1 MAGRR
6 FLPKLGFVPCSII
19 AGIVFLVIV
28 ALAQAIAETHPDA
41 VSDRH
46 HGDEFLS
53 RRAHETGYRRSGSRH
68 RTHHGGLFG
77 LNLDGDEEEDLKP
90 QNLGDEE
97 VEEVEV
103 VEEIVEVEEEEDD
116 EGSDGG
122 EKIDAR
128 ASRGSVTATRAARD
142 DRFDEFPASLAP
154 LGGGGGDSPGGDS
167 PGLSCDAGDF
177 IEHAEFW
184 GDVVVDGTRN
194 LKTSASRCCE
204 ACAKIRS
211 CRIWVWN
218 PDSEQCWL
226 KADERTQPKPVAE
239 GASVAWTS
247 GVLPRRKGP
256 TVKYALAKDVADPTP
271 PPKCLHTVLTSS
283 GNAYMN
289 WQTRIMYQTYLKHAA
304 EPGSVMK
311 AFTRILHRGKDDEL
325 MMEVPTMRF
334 DPNQGKCDTWCD
346 YPVADRSL
354 AVAQWSQTTDSM
366 RCSHVM
372 MVETDYI
379 YVKSPSPHILMPP
392 GKAIGFEYSYIY
404 PQDLNMKRVYEE
416 YMREHAD
423 ELGRSEWKREKF
435 ALPRTGNA
443 PSCLNVEDLRRVAPL
458 WAEFVAR
465 TEKPEEVRKALGWL
479 RDMYAYDAAALA
491 VGVEHVVAP
500 TPQTPLMAQPPAD
513 EKIGDAFLLHYT
525 WGPEIYDGKDEKL
538 WVFDKR
544 SYGGGQYQRGPYEL
558 SKIPDPPRWDPAAGL
573 QLQDFFQPRTLSE
586 SKLELIRLMIDEF
599 NEAVGKLPRIP
610 KGHKTLEEA
619 QVMAA

>member
-1 MAGRR
+1 M
-6 FLPKLGFVPCSII
+6 
-19 AGIVFLVIV
+19 
-28 ALAQAIAETHPDA
+28 
-41 VSDRH
+41 
-46 HGDEFLS
+46 
-53 RRAHETGYRRSGSRH
+53 
-68 RTHHGGLFG
+68 
-77 LNLDGDEEEDLKP
+77 
-90 QNLGDEE
+90 
-97 VEEVEV
+97 
-103 VEEIVEVEEEEDD
+103 
-116 EGSDGG
+116 
-122 EKIDAR
+122 
-128 ASRGSVTATRAARD
+128 
-142 DRFDEFPASLAP
+142 
-154 LGGGGGDSPGGDS
+154 
-167 PGLSCDAGDF
+167 
-177 IEHAEFW
+177 
-184 GDVVVDGTRN
+184 DGTQN

-218 PDSEQCWL
+218 PDSKQCWL
-226 KADERTQPKPVAE
+226 KADEREQPEPVSK

-247 GVLPRRKGP
+247 GVLPQRKGP
-256 TVKYALAKDVADPTP
+256 SVKYALAKDVVDPTP

-379 YVKSPSPHILMPP
+379 YVKSPSPHILMPR

-500 TPQTPLMAQPPAD
+500 TPRTPLMAQPPAD

-544 SYGGGQYQRGPYEL
+544 SYGGGQYQRGPYQL

-619 QVMAA
+619 QAMAA

>member
-1 MAGRR
+1 M
-6 FLPKLGFVPCSII
+6 
-19 AGIVFLVIV
+19 
-28 ALAQAIAETHPDA
+28 
-41 VSDRH
+41 
-46 HGDEFLS
+46 
-53 RRAHETGYRRSGSRH
+53 
-68 RTHHGGLFG
+68 
-77 LNLDGDEEEDLKP
+77 
-90 QNLGDEE
+90 
-97 VEEVEV
+97 EEVEV
-103 VEEIVEVEEEEDD
+103 VEEIVGVEEDDD

-122 EKIDAR
+122 EETDAR

-154 LGGGGGDSPGGDS
+154 LGGDSPGGDS
-167 PGLSCDAGDF
+167 PGPSCDAGDF

-184 GDVVVDGTRN
+184 AASSWAGAER
-194 LKTSASRCCE
+194 TSASTCCE
-204 ACAKIRS
+204 RARS
-211 CRIWVWN
+211 PIV
-218 PDSEQCWL
+218 PDMGVEPGHEAVLAQGG
-226 KADERTQPKPVAE
+226 RT
-239 GASVAWTS
+239 GAAGARGGRRGVAWTS
-247 GVLPRRKGP
+247 GVLPPRKGP
-256 TVKYALAKDVADPTP
+256 VKYALAKDVADPTP

-354 AVAQWSQTTDSM
+354 AIAPWSITTDAN
-366 RCSHVM
+366 RCSLVM

-479 RDMYAYDAAALA
+479 RHMYAYDAAALA

-500 TPQTPLMAQPPAD
+500 TPDASLAQPPRMRISATRFCCTTR
-513 EKIGDAFLLHYT
+513 GDRRYT
-525 WGPEIYDGKDEKL
+525 TG
-538 WVFDKR
+538 
-544 SYGGGQYQRGPYEL
+544 
-558 SKIPDPPRWDPAAGL
+558 
-573 QLQDFFQPRTLSE
+573 RTRNCGCSISDRTAE
-586 SKLELIRLMIDEF
+586 VSTS
-599 NEAVGKLPRIP
+599 AVR
-610 KGHKTLEEA
+610 TS
-619 QVMAA
+619 